1 MSKKH
6 KKSPYNSKVYWT
18 LSCLASTISSLVGA
32 PIGITSSAKGLQ
44 ICAIA
49 AVIKKYN
56 YY

>member
-6 KKSPYNSKVYWT
+6 KKSPYNSKLYWT
-18 LSCLASTISSLVGA
+18 LSFLASTISSLVGA
-32 PIGITSSAKGLQ
+32 PIGITSSAKELQ